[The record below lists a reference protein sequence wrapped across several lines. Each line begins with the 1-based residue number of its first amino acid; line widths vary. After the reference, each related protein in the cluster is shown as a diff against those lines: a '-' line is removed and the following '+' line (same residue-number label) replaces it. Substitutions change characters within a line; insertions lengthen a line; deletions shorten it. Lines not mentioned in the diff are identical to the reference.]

1 MAALLIAYDL
11 NSPGQR
17 HNEILALI
25 KKKFPWAKLSES
37 SYAIATNMTPA
48 QAFDLFKPYLDK
60 NDQLFVIELKRSY
73 KGLGSK
79 EVVDWLDRF
88 L

>member
-17 HNEILALI
+17 HEELLALI

-37 SYAIATNMTPA
+37 SYAVGTTMTPA
-48 QAFDLFKPYLDK
+48 QVFDLLKPFLDK
-60 NDQLFVIELKRSY
+60 NDQLFVIELKRNY
-73 KGLGSK
+73 RGVGSK
-79 EVVDWLDRF
+79 AVVDWLDKF